1 MAREN
6 KTKYALLGI
15 LLHGPMSGYDMKKF
29 SDSSISH
36 FWSENYGHI
45 YPILKRLE
53 KETLVKRFVAQ
64 KPGKPNRNIYAL
76 TEKGKEVFLEWLKRP
91 ADSEIRRNEFLLK
104 LFFAGAL
111 PVQDVVRIVEHEKIR
126 NEKVLEKYN
135 LIGQKGIKKIDI
147 KGAKKFAYLTLSYG
161 KKLAS
166 ARAQW
171 FGEVLQELERKKPSQ
186 RNERKAKTDEFR
198 NSQKK

>member
-6 KTKYALLGI
+6 KTKYALLGM

-53 KETLVKRFVAQ
+53 KEAFVKSIVVQ
-64 KPGKPNRNIYAL
+64 KPGKPNRHVYVL

-91 ADSEIRRNEFLLK
+91 ADTEIRRNEFLLK

-111 PVQDVVRIVEHEKIR
+111 PVQDVVRIIGYEKIR
-126 NEKVLEKYN
+126 NEKVLERYN
-135 LIGQKGIKKIDI
+135 LIGQEDIKKIDK
-147 KGAKKFAYLTLSYG
+147 KGAKRFAYLTLSYG
-161 KKLAS
+161 EKLAS

-171 FGEVLQELERKKPSQ
+171 FDEVLQGLEREKSSP
-186 RNERKAKTDEFR
+186 RNKRKAKAGEFR
-198 NSQKK
+198 DSQKK